1 MVPLIIL
8 AWIVI
13 LGALVVFEERER
25 RPAIRYKAPAP
36 MSDTAGGGKPRDLI
50 SATPLA
56 GAMAGLP
63 PVMTSAAQ

>member
-13 LGALVVFEERER
+13 VGALVVFDERER